1 MCLNETLS
9 KTIQEADKPLH
20 VMQILESPIGQST
33 CRMSDKLTFCK
44 LILVEKTLSSKF
56 AQRLLGTYRVKHLRV
71 DPSVILCRQYWK
83 LMTHNLYNMMQWSL
97 LLRPLLFSD
106 YLSFKTVFSCTEFW
120 NIIRWK
126 LTFTVTS
133 RIRSLFGSTR
143 GGRIRQV
150 SLYII

>member
-1 MCLNETLS
+1 MKNYHKPYKKLN
-9 KTIQEADKPLH
+9 KPFH
-20 VMQILESPIGQST
+20 IEQILESTIGQST
-33 CRMSDKLTFCK
+33 CRMSDTLTFGK
-44 LILVEKTLSSKF
+44 LILVEETLSSKF
-56 AQRLLGTYRVKHLRV
+56 SQCLLCTYRVKHLRV
-71 DPSVILCRQYWK
+71 DPSVVLCRQYLK